1 MFNSPAFVV
10 YYLEAPS
17 LKAGYNNVF
26 TVLIATQYPC
36 THLSVTTAI
45 KGEVNLL
52 ENEKSNELRAI
63 HLLNELK
70 YIPFLK
76 FPVL

>member
-17 LKAGYNNVF
+17 LNAGYNVF
-26 TVLIATQYPC
+26 MVFICYRSRC
-36 THLSVTTAI
+36 THLAITTAI
-45 KGEVNLL
+45 KGEINLL

-63 HLLNELK
+63 HPLNELK
-70 YIPFLK
+70 YIPFPT